1 MVIFMSSIFSNLV
14 NKFKTKKTLNNL
26 EINDEYAFSLKEL
39 ETMEEENH
47 KKIKDLK
54 RNVINLKEK
63 DEIIINNVENSSI
76 NDEEVIEEK
85 QEILDE
91 EVLTEVEEAQIEE
104 YLEVIN
110 EEDEK
115 DDEELEKD
123 KDSFVNL
130 SKENQELIMNK
141 WNLIDLNMV
150 DKDILLGKDILN
162 HNYNITYGDD
172 AGRFVHDIRKKYEVV
187 ICYLIGFN
195 NEKKGIV
202 NKTIFSHKMDNE
214 WKFLEN
220 YIKVLEKIRSFRK

>member
-1 MVIFMSSIFSNLV
+1 MSSIFSNLV

-26 EINDEYAFSLKEL
+26 EINDEYAFSLEEL

-54 RNVINLKEK
+54 KNVINLKEK

-91 EVLTEVEEAQIEE
+91 EVLTEIEEAQIEE

-172 AGRFVHDIRKKYEVV
+172 AARFVHDIRKKYEVV

-202 NKTIFSHKMDNE
+202 NKTIFSDKMDNE

>member
-1 MVIFMSSIFSNLV
+1 MKRIVLV
-14 NKFKTKKTLNNL
+14 
-26 EINDEYAFSLKEL
+26 
-39 ETMEEENH
+39 
-47 KKIKDLK
+47 
-54 RNVINLKEK
+54 
-63 DEIIINNVENSSI
+63 
-76 NDEEVIEEK
+76 
-85 QEILDE
+85 
-91 EVLTEVEEAQIEE
+91 
-104 YLEVIN
+104 
-110 EEDEK
+110 EDEK

-172 AGRFVHDIRKKYEVV
+172 AARFVHDIRKKYEVV

-202 NKTIFSHKMDNE
+202 NKTIFSDKMDNE